1 MGSGYMSVESLKIR
15 EGLGNMH
22 MKYVHDDV
30 EMKVRQHMYT
40 VTLIV
45 SFGERDVRS
54 VEIM

>member
-15 EGLGNMH
+15 EGLGIMQ
-22 MKYVHDDV
+22 MKYVHYDV